1 MMDKLDM
8 MYYVRQE
15 KEINQRVIENSYK
28 NLDKFKDH
36 IKGKKYR
43 SIIIYATGSSA
54 NAANSARIY
63 MQNIL
68 DMPVYIKEPSL
79 AKSYEMFLDRDSL
92 YLAISQGGHSYST
105 VELVR
110 EINRLGYDIFPITSD
125 IQSPIAK
132 LDVTALDI
140 GMGKE
145 EMPFVTAGQTA
156 TVVFLWLI
164 ALNMALANGEIY
176 QAEFDDEILRLKNV
190 INQAD
195 KVIELTDSWY
205 ERERDSLLKAKRLV
219 AVSYGAGYG
228 VVKEAETKFTET
240 IRVPSHGHELEEYMH
255 GPYIGLDKDDYIF
268 LVGLE
273 GKLESRLLKLKE
285 FLDLHVEHTYLIS
298 TGKRGE
304 DKRDLNLDLDV
315 DEYFAPILATIPF
328 HMISWYMS
336 QELGVDLKK
345 SSYPDFDK
353 MLNSKI

>member
-1 MMDKLDM
+1 MIDKLDM
-8 MYYVRQE
+8 MYYVRKE
-15 KEINQRVIENSYK
+15 KEINEKVIENSHK
-28 NLDKFKDH
+28 NLREFRDH
-36 IKGKKYR
+36 VRGHKYK
-43 SIIIYATGSSA
+43 SIIIYATGSSS

-79 AKSYEMFLDRDSL
+79 AKNYEMFLDRDSL

-125 IQSPIAK
+125 VNSPIGQ
-132 LDVTALDI
+132 LETPALDL

-164 ALNMALANGEIY
+164 ALNIALVNGEIY
-176 QAEFDDEILRLKNV
+176 QAEFEEEILRLKSV
-190 INQAD
+190 ISQAD
-195 KVIELTDSWY
+195 KVIDLTDSWY
-205 ERERDSLLKAKRLV
+205 EREKDRLLKAKRLV

-255 GPYIGLDKDDYIF
+255 GPYIGLDRDDYIF

-273 GKLESRLLKLKE
+273 GKLEDRLLRLKD
-285 FLDLHVEHTYLIS
+285 FLDLHVENTYLIS
-298 TGKRGE
+298 TGKRGKK
-304 DKRDLNLDLDV
+304 DKDLNLDLDV

-328 HMISWYMS
+328 HMISWYIS

-345 SSYPDFDK
+345 SSYPDFDQ